1 MATST
6 TWRTSTL
13 QAPAWMSSLTKCHG
27 HNLKKLRWSSR
38 HPNRPL
44 YLRKVICQPDD
55 ITRRIGYTFH
65 TWSQSEHLRGST
77 IYALQPALVLAQQF
91 SIHAT
96 ASNNVSNTLLR
107 NIQRSCNIQFAAC
120 TEAAAPI
127 YFVLGFAMRI
137 KATALL
143 ERNKS
148 PRGGHPRYKNA
159 RTMDE
164 VFEPKAAVA
173 GYIPW
178 YVEYIPIVAG
188 WWAFR
193 TVFETAHM
201 SDGNTRVILMITPSP
216 RKYRLSTWVK
226 PSWYSLVH

>member
-1 MATST
+1 MAT
-6 TWRTSTL
+6 TSKS
-13 QAPAWMSSLTKCHG
+13 W
-27 HNLKKLRWSSR
+27 
-38 HPNRPL
+38 
-44 YLRKVICQPDD
+44 DD
-55 ITRRIGYTFH
+55 PRGIRIGLYIWEKSSVSPMT
-65 TWSQSEHLRGST
+65 SQGVLGTPST
-77 IYALQPALVLAQQF
+77 HDRKANISVVALYMHCNQHWCSAQQF

-226 PSWYSLVH
+226 PSWYSLVR